1 MNTLMEAR
9 RREGA
14 EGTKPPPAFHFGEQ
28 GSKSAFVEMQWDPVL
43 NIDMIQRRS
52 NKLYKQ
58 TKYDWKRE
66 QFV

>member
-1 MNTLMEAR
+1 MNALMEAR

-43 NIDMIQRRS
+43 DIDVIQRRS
-52 NKLYKQ
+52 NKL
-58 TKYDWKRE
+58 
-66 QFV
+66 